1 MVSMVIGCLEDE
13 DTVGEFPT
21 SLRKLPKTP
30 FLRNDSAIAVAHFR
44 QGTKGCD
51 LSPTIHP
58 KKTDPYF
65 CITYS
70 RGGVFVAMTCSGPK
84 MITSPSRR

>member
-51 LSPTIHP
+51 LSPTIHQRRLIRISVSH
-58 KKTDPYF
+58 TRVVE
-65 CITYS
+65 YS
-70 RGGVFVAMTCSGPK
+70 SQ
-84 MITSPSRR
+84 